1 MLKIKVFDLLIRIT
15 LTVTTMFILL
25 ILSDYGGWRGGL
37 LGFINIIAM
46 ALYFGEDKE

>member
-1 MLKIKVFDLLIRIT
+1 MNKLFDLLISVT

-25 ILSDYGGWRGGL
+25 ILSYYAGWRGGL

-46 ALYFGEDKE
+46 ALYFGGIRNE